1 LLIPKI
7 RDWKVGTI
15 IIGTRHSTMKQLL
28 FLFLILPN
36 FLFSQVTVKGKT
48 SSKTETIYF
57 SHISFKNEKGET
69 FTTLSDQDGKYS
81 IVLKQG
87 KYQIKATYVGYKE
100 YLKDLSIE
108 GDTNFDIV
116 FQDNTT
122 QLNEVVVRSVPQKV
136 TEVSVI
142 RTIRNNNVVSDGLSI
157 EYIKKTPDRT
167 VGDVLKR
174 VNGVTIQNDK
184 FVLVRGLSDR
194 YNLSFLNKTILP
206 STEPDRRSFSFDI
219 IPSSLI
225 DNVMVLKSAS
235 PSLPGNF
242 LSLSLGTSYGTVS
255 SLRDFRL
262 VENITFP
269 TKFPS
274 TYKFRIGTIG
284 DRRAYTK
291 LMVNGNDRNF
301 LSTPNFNGG
310 LSFGLKKS
318 KWNYLFSSNA
328 RKSFGLNYTDRLD
341 YQSST
346 ELAYKYRDTLFTD
359 NSSISGLF
367 NVTYI
372 GDNKFS
378 WKSIL
383 NRQVETSYLQRN
395 GENYDNVQYVNSNS
409 SNTIVKTIFNSQFEG
424 KIKTWDFILGYN
436 LMLRDQP
443 DYRVNPITKSLGTND
458 NFSIAWRDTYRFWS
472 VMDENQF
479 NGSVDKDF
487 GDFKVG
493 GGHLKKFRNFQA
505 RIFRYDA
512 VDLLNE
518 ITNNT
523 DRYSADF
530 DLSNAYVQYD
540 KTWNKWKFNG
550 GVRTEYNIFQVNTSD
565 FSGTRVNVNREYL
578 DFLPSANLSYN
589 LEKDKFRFSLSKT
602 LARPEFREV
611 ANFAYY
617 DFVRNAQLLGN
628 PKLEKTDIYN
638 FDLKWEH
645 YPKVGENFSIGVFSK
660 NFIRPIEQIVADG
673 SVPSNLLLTYTNPN
687 QASVMGIEFEF
698 RKKMNDWIDVY
709 TNSALINSNVNV
721 GQIKRQLQGQS
732 NYIVNGG
739 LNFHKNKNS
748 VSITYNRIGE
758 RISAVGFQGYP
769 DIFENSRDVIDM
781 VILRKLKNGEIKLSV
796 GDLLAQPTRF
806 YQKIN
811 NRDLIKTNNE
821 QSVSLSINLNL

>member
-1 LLIPKI
+1 VNI
-7 RDWKVGTI
+7 
-15 IIGTRHSTMKQLL
+15 
-28 FLFLILPN
+28 
-36 FLFSQVTVKGKT
+36 KGLTK
-48 SSKTETIYF
+48 SKTETIYF
-57 SHISFKNEKGET
+57 SHITFKNEKGEV
-69 FTTLSDQDGKYS
+69 FTTLSDKDGLYS
-81 IVLKQG
+81 ITLAEG

-100 YLKDLSIE
+100 YLQDLLVQS
-108 GDTNFDIV
+108 DMNHDIV
-116 FQDNTT
+116 FEDNTT

-157 EYIKKTPDRT
+157 EYIKRTPDRT

-235 PSLPGNF
+235 PTLPGDFAGGVVQVTTKEVNDNF

-255 SLRDFRL
+255 SLKNFRL

-274 TYKFRIGTIG
+274 TYKFRVGTIG

-291 LMVNGNDRNF
+291 LMVDGGERNF

-328 RKSFGLNYTDRLD
+328 RKSFSLNYTDRLD

-359 NSSISGLF
+359 NSSVSGLF
-367 NVTYI
+367 NLTYI
-372 GDNKFS
+372 GENKFS

-383 NRQVETSYLQRN
+383 NHQVERSYLQRS
-395 GENYDNVQYVNSNS
+395 GENYDNVQFVNSNS

-458 NFSIAWRDTYRFWS
+458 NFSVAWRDTYRFWS

-479 NGSVDKDF
+479 G
-487 GDFKVG
+487 
-493 GGHLKKFRNFQA
+493 
-505 RIFRYDA
+505 
-512 VDLLNE
+512 
-518 ITNNT
+518 
-523 DRYSADF
+523 
-530 DLSNAYVQYD
+530 YVQYD

-550 GVRTEYNIFQVNTSD
+550 GIRTEYNIFQVNTSD
-565 FSGTRVNVNREYL
+565 FSGTRVSVNREYL

-645 YPKVGENFSIGVFSK
+645 YPKQGENFSIGVFSK
-660 NFIRPIEQIVADG
+660 NFIKPIEQIVADG

-687 QASVMGIEFEF
+687 QASVMGVEIEF
-698 RKKMNDWIDVY
+698 RKKMNDWLDVY

-821 QSVSLSINLNL
+821 QSISLSINLNL